1 MSLAGPVKDGV
12 VVLDGD
18 AGGVKVTVGAGEA
31 AGFTVNV
38 TGELLPVSNAR
49 LVCVA

>member
-1 MSLAGPVKDGV
+1 MSLAVPVKDGV

-31 AGFTVNV
+31 AGLATA
-38 TGELLPVSNAR
+38 GEAAAPHHAANGYA
-49 LVCVA
+49 